1 MTGRDG
7 RTRSP
12 GKTSL
17 LSLLSLLVFFSLCP
31 STRADGEPGVL
42 FTQGA
47 LALKDGRVADAIG
60 SFEALADR
68 GVVDPVASYDRG
80 LAYATRVHIGAEVP
94 GDLGRAAQGFEEAR
108 DLSRDARLAEDASRA
123 LTVVRSEVARRR
135 TRAGQPVEVDPG
147 RSLGRTVAGLL
158 DENTW
163 AGSAVAA
170 SAILSLALFMHWLA
184 RVPRVRV
191 ASAVAA
197 GVAGPVLVVSLA
209 MTLAARHDRL
219 GLREAVVVTPSARP
233 IDDRGIAVSGAT
245 PLPEG
250 ARVEIVDARGAST
263 RVRFGSIEVALPA
276 DALRDLA
283 R

>member
-1 MTGRDG
+1 
-7 RTRSP
+7 
-12 GKTSL
+12 
-17 LSLLSLLVFFSLCP
+17 
-31 STRADGEPGVL
+31 
-42 FTQGA
+42 
-47 LALKDGRVADAIG
+47 
-60 SFEALADR
+60 
-68 GVVDPVASYDRG
+68 
-80 LAYATRVHIGAEVP
+80 
-94 GDLGRAAQGFEEAR
+94 
-108 DLSRDARLAEDASRA
+108 
-123 LTVVRSEVARRR
+123 
-135 TRAGQPVEVDPG
+135 
-147 RSLGRTVAGLL
+147 VAGLL

-250 ARVEIVDARGAST
+250 ARVELVDARGAST